1 MQRIWHPG
9 FRFYPI
15 KKAATRPHVRPIRSC
30 RLAAQ
35 STLHGKKVL
44 GRIGNRSLKI
54 APDMN
59 STSLLQS
66 ILWTRLCEDQAA
78 G

>member
-1 MQRIWHPG
+1 MQRIRHAG
-9 FRFYPI
+9 FRFSPI
-15 KKAATRPHVRPIRSC
+15 KKAAARSHVVPTRSR

-35 STLHGKKVL
+35 STLHGEKVL